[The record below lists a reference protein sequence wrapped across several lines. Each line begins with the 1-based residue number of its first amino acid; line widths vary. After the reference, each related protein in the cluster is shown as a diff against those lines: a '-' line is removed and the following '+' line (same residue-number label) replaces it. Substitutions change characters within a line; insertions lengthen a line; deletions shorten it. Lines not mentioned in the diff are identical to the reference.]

1 MKKVKEILNIAY
13 SLGVVALLLVMA
25 YLLIKNVGILIIKG
39 KNSVWTI

>member
-25 YLLIKNVGILIIKG
+25 YLLIKKCGNI
-39 KNSVWTI
+39 NN